1 MRDQQGPNQNPRKPN
16 VESQES
22 EAEVEPWLPDSRF
35 APAHHEL
42 ISFVRK
48 NLLTNPSF
56 PRIYA
61 DVMLRYYPKSR
72 ESRILRPV
80 YQKILDRINTMTQSS
95 TCTHIKVNGLRCGC
109 PSLRGEQFCYF
120 HQRMHRGV
128 RMPAQ
133 ARLHPIALIEDEE
146 SIQAALMEVINAL
159 MRNTIDLKRATLILR
174 ALHIAVKNAARV
186 KFGLEKS
193 NMVRDIPQYEEED
206 VATAASAVPA
216 SGASAAAARA
226 ATMAYAAAAEP
237 ALQAAPTEIDLPAVA
252 ASEPKPVHPDPEFW
266 QNWEAGGVELKRQAA
281 ARRAAAAAA
290 STTTHAATATSARS
304 DVAAHSAVQAR
315 SVPQPRTSST
325 STLPTHDFK
334 TQPSSATDLVSKPA
348 APATKREAPPL
359 PPRKPAATAAPAPKE
374 RKNAAQR
381 ASAG

>member
-174 ALHIAVKNAARV
+174 ALHIAVKNATRV

-281 ARRAAAAAA
+281 ARRAAAAA
-290 STTTHAATATSARS
+290 TTHVATAASPLPATPTLSNAKGTGSA
-304 DVAAHSAVQAR
+304 A
-315 SVPQPRTSST
+315 PP
-325 STLPTHDFK
+325 LPKHDFK
-334 TQPSSATDLVSKPA
+334 PQPPASAERPA
-348 APATKREAPPL
+348 AGTASQPAPNREAPPT
-359 PPRKPAATAAPAPKE
+359 PARKTAASAPAAPQERKTAAQAVRP
-374 RKNAAQR
+374 R
-381 ASAG
+381 

>member
-22 EAEVEPWLPDSRF
+22 ETEVEPWLPDSRF

-95 TCTHIKVNGLRCGC
+95 TCTHIKVNGLRCGS
-109 PSLRGEQFCYF
+109 PALYGEQFCYF

-174 ALHIAVKNAARV
+174 ALHIAVKNAHRV
-186 KFGLEKS
+186 KFGLS
-193 NMVRDIPQYEEED
+193 ANSMVREVPDYPEPERPPEPRTPTAEEIKALKVQMWED
-206 VATAASAVPA
+206 YRKEQATKAAQAAAKTATAAPSAATTTNVATGRA
-216 SGASAAAARA
+216 SG
-226 ATMAYAAAAEP
+226 
-237 ALQAAPTEIDLPAVA
+237 
-252 ASEPKPVHPDPEFW
+252 
-266 QNWEAGGVELKRQAA
+266 
-281 ARRAAAAAA
+281 
-290 STTTHAATATSARS
+290 
-304 DVAAHSAVQAR
+304 
-315 SVPQPRTSST
+315 QPT
-325 STLPTHDFK
+325 STLSNAKGSSAAKETTASTSPLPKHDFK
-334 TQPSSATDLVSKPA
+334 PQPSANESATTHKPT
-348 APATKREAPPL
+348 APAGRTEAPPI
-359 PPRKPAATAAPAPKE
+359 PPRKPAASATPAQAPKE
-374 RKNAAQR
+374 RKPATQR